1 VYTNIGNAVFGMVGA
16 GFIWFAL
23 IGLVLF
29 LFIWPFSRN
38 FMVLLVAWG
47 LGLLITIVAKMVLV
61 KTCRRKFYAGFY
73 RTNPNAAN
81 LAILALECW
90 YIGMGG
96 GVLVGR
102 FTQFILAACF
112 YIGRIDVPF
121 LSRDVSLF
129 GYAFDYVPTNF
140 VRDILVHEAHR
151 HPYFERLLSMYL
163 MKLKNDKFSSEA
175 GACWRQLF
183 VVQLMPWLIKHR
195 VFTDKRLESLSL
207 DHYNARRIER
217 ISSSASTSILTIPV
231 KSPVTSPPVKSP
243 PSPKRTSYHEQ
254 AQSLLGEL
262 MEDES
267 VEEMPLFEL

>member
-1 VYTNIGNAVFGMVGA
+1 
-16 GFIWFAL
+16 
-23 IGLVLF
+23 
-29 LFIWPFSRN
+29 
-38 FMVLLVAWG
+38 
-47 LGLLITIVAKMVLV
+47 
-61 KTCRRKFYAGFY
+61 
-73 RTNPNAAN
+73 
-81 LAILALECW
+81 
-90 YIGMGG
+90 
-96 GVLVGR
+96 
-102 FTQFILAACF
+102 
-112 YIGRIDVPF
+112 
-121 LSRDVSLF
+121 
-129 GYAFDYVPTNF
+129 
-140 VRDILVHEAHR
+140 
-151 HPYFERLLSMYL
+151 MYL